1 MKLRLIILCLFF
13 CCLTTAKA
21 EKVKVRIFSNNTISA
36 VTISFD
42 LGQYNVYANDSVL
55 LESTLGEGASLTLKP
70 ASGRVSVASDGYN
83 YGTFDKVRFQAT
95 DTACILCINPSN
107 VKQRTYEGD
116 LIVTASKQNT
126 LQLINE
132 VEFETYIAGVV
143 QSEIYGNLT
152 DIFRVQATI
161 SRTWALKNIN
171 KHIKEGYNF
180 CDHVH
185 CQAYLN
191 RCVRPDIMLGTMQSS
206 GVTIVDSEGRLI
218 ETPFHSNSGGETAN
232 SEDVWRNALPYLRSV
247 QDTFSYRMRQSDWTK
262 MMTKEQWLGYFSK
275 KHKLNTADGAVRDS
289 LLTFV
294 QIHRKARIMG
304 VPLTKV
310 RMDLQLKSTFF
321 SVSYD
326 SVSGKVT
333 LHGHGYGHG
342 VGLSQ
347 EGTIRMAQLGIA
359 YDSIIR
365 HYYSGARLNVN
376 PDSPKNYVENYIQQI
391 EKIIEDDKQRT
402 TQVKSKKDDWLGRL
416 FRVRDREEREEI
428 YDETKQ
434 DNESDWQFKF
444 GDADTTATMKQ
455 SVPLER

>member
-1 MKLRLIILCLFF
+1 MLISLFF
-13 CCLTTAKA
+13 FTAMTA
-21 EKVKVRIFSNNTISA
+21 MADKVKVRIFSTNTITS
-36 VTISFD
+36 VTVSFD

-70 ASGRVSVASDGYN
+70 SSGKVSIASDGYN
-83 YGTFDKVRFQAT
+83 YGIFEKIRFQAT

-107 VKQRTYEGD
+107 VKQRTYEGN
-116 LIVTASKQNT
+116 LIVTATKQNS
-126 LQLINE
+126 LLLINE

-143 QSEIYGNLT
+143 QSEIYGDLT
-152 DIFRVQATI
+152 DIFRVQAII

-171 KHIKEGYNF
+171 KHQKDGYNF

-185 CQAYLN
+185 CQAYHN

-206 GVTIVDSEGRLI
+206 GVTIVDTEGHLI
-218 ETPFHSNSGGETAN
+218 ETPFHSNSGGQTAN

-247 QDTFSYRMRQSDWTK
+247 EDTFSFRMRQSDWTK
-262 MMTKEQWLGYFSK
+262 VLSKDQWLGYFAK
-275 KHKLNTADGAVRDS
+275 KHKINTEDAAVRDS
-289 LLTFV
+289 LLSFTQV
-294 QIHRKARIMG
+294 RRKARIMG
-304 VPLTKV
+304 VPLT
-310 RMDLQLKSTFF
+310 RIRTDFQLKSTFF
-321 SVSYD
+321 SVVYD
-326 SVSGKVT
+326 TVSGKVT
-333 LHGHGYGHG
+333 LRGHGYGHG

-365 HYYSGARLNVN
+365 HYYSGARLNSN

-428 YDETKQ
+428 YDESKQ
-434 DNESDWQFKF
+434 DNETDWQFKF
-444 GDADTTATMKQ
+444 GDADTTATIKQ
-455 SVPLER
+455 AVPLER